1 MPNSRQPGIGAWNDR
16 VTFYAAPASFVGRND
31 GRPRDE
37 GGPPTVRILRAR
49 FGGGSNWADV
59 TSAVQN
65 GARNGEWVWA
75 TTDYLHADP
84 TPGWRKHLE
93 LTVEIHGKQE
103 AQSIDEGGAWKII
116 ENLAR

>member
-1 MPNSRQPGIGAWNDR
+1 MEGPPDAADAYEGWGLPNSRQPGIGAWNDR
-16 VTFYAAPASFVGRND
+16 VTFYAVRLRVLSGETTVAPAMKER
-31 GRPRDE
+31 
-37 GGPPTVRILRAR
+37 PPTVRILRAR

-84 TPGWRKHLE
+84 TPGWR
-93 LTVEIHGKQE
+93 E
-103 AQSIDEGGAWKII
+103 AP
-116 ENLAR
+116 